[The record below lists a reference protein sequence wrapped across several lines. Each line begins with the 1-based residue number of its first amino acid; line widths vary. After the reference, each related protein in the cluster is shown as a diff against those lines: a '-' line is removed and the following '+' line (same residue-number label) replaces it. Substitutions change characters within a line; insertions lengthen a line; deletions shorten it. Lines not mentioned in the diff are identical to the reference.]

1 MNPPGGNFVNG
12 VVWYTVVFKVSA
24 FYFLGHK
31 LATLVENPKLNPAI
45 NVASMQNNTY
55 YKITITIIFII
66 YENNLR
72 AVSNMP
78 TSIVVKQLS

>member
-45 NVASMQNNTY
+45 NVA
-55 YKITITIIFII
+55 
-66 YENNLR
+66 
-72 AVSNMP
+72 
-78 TSIVVKQLS
+78 